1 MWFYLKHFKQDS
13 KSLLKKLSN
22 TSIVY
27 RYLLMGCGSSAAQ
40 ADVVQSSRASVKDNK
55 RGNRRNEN
63 GFKQVDI
70 KYAEE
75 YSKMKIFVN

>member
-1 MWFYLKHFKQDS
+1 
-13 KSLLKKLSN
+13 
-22 TSIVY
+22 
-27 RYLLMGCGSSAAQ
+27 MGCGSSAAQ

-75 YSKMKIFVN
+75 YSKTKIFVN